1 MPRLRQGQE
10 ATRQGKRFNPGH
22 EMPRLGGAMSV
33 ETEGRASRRGIWG
46 WMFFD
51 WAQQPFH
58 TLIIT
63 FVFAPYFAAAVAPD
77 PATGQSLWG
86 YATGIG
92 GLLIALSSPVLGA
105 IADASGPRKPWILFF
120 SVLGV
125 IGCWMLWFATPGME
139 NIGVML
145 FWIALAVFG
154 MEFAAVFNNAMMP
167 TLVPRAQLGRL
178 SGSAWGLGYLG
189 GLVTLVIVLGLMAG
203 QPSTGR
209 TLLGLEPIFGLDP
222 ATREG
227 DRAAGPLTAIW
238 YVVFALPMFLW
249 TPDVKRR
256 AAVSGAVKR
265 GLQELWTTIRRLPS
279 ERSYF
284 SFLMSSMFYRDALN
298 ALYTFGGIY
307 AAGVLGWSIIQ
318 IGIFGILANITG
330 AIGAWLG
337 GRADQR
343 YGPRVVVAGSA
354 VLLTLCC
361 ILVISTTQTEVLFVP
376 VAEAGQATRLPDII
390 FYVAGALIGAAG
402 GSLQAASRTLLVD
415 QVERDKV
422 TEAFGLYALSGRAT
436 TFIGPLSI
444 AVATAFFASEAFG
457 LSTQDAQRLG
467 VTPII
472 VLFLIGLVLLPWVKS
487 RQYEVRVHA

>member
-1 MPRLRQGQE
+1 MVE
-10 ATRQGKRFNPGH
+10 ETRAPK
-22 EMPRLGGAMSV
+22 
-33 ETEGRASRRGIWG
+33 RGIWG
-46 WMFFD
+46 WMLFD

-77 PATGQSLWG
+77 AARGQELWG

-105 IADASGPRKPWILFF
+105 IADASGPRKPWIFAF

-125 IGCWMLWFATPGME
+125 IGCWALWFAVPGME
-139 NIGVML
+139 NMSFVL
-145 FWIALAVFG
+145 FAIALAVFG

-167 TLVPRAQLGRL
+167 TLVPRSELGRL

-189 GLVTLVIVLGLMAG
+189 GLITLVFVLGFLSAS
-203 QPSTGR
+203 PETGR
-209 TLLGLEPIFGLDP
+209 TLLGFEPLFGLDP
-222 ATREG
+222 AMREG
-227 DRAAGPLTAIW
+227 DRSSGPLTALW
-238 YVVFALPMFLW
+238 YVVFVLPMFLF
-249 TPDVKRR
+249 TPDVKRKPS
-256 AAVSGAVKR
+256 VSGAVKE
-265 GLQELWTTIRRLPS
+265 GLSQLGKTLRRLPG

-298 ALYTFGGIY
+298 ALYAFGGIY

-330 AIGAWLG
+330 AAGAWLG

-343 YGPRVVVAGSA
+343 YGPKVVVSWSI
-354 VLLTLCC
+354 LILTFCC
-361 ILVISTTQTEVLFVP
+361 LLVISTTQTQVLFIT
-376 VAEAGQATRLPDII
+376 VADAAGGSGLPDIT
-390 FYVAGALIGAAG
+390 FYVAGALIGSAG
-402 GSLQAASRTLLVD
+402 GAIQAASRTLLVD
-415 QVERDKV
+415 QVDRDKV
-422 TEAFGLYALSGRAT
+422 TEAFGLYALSGKAT
-436 TFIGPLSI
+436 TFIGPLAI
-444 AVATAFFASEAFG
+444 AFATAFFASEAFG

-472 VLFLIGLVLLPWVKS
+472 VLFMIGLVLLPMVKS
-487 RQYEVRVHA
+487 RQYEAARP

>member
-1 MPRLRQGQE
+1 M
-10 ATRQGKRFNPGH
+10 A
-22 EMPRLGGAMSV
+22 
-33 ETEGRASRRGIWG
+33 ETTVGRASKRGIWG

-63 FVFAPYFAAAVAPD
+63 FVFAPYFASAVAPD

-86 YATGIG
+86 YATGFG
-92 GLLIALSSPVLGA
+92 GLIIAVFSPILGA
-105 IADASGPRKPWILFF
+105 IADASGPRKPWVLVF
-120 SVLGV
+120 SIFGV
-125 IGCWMLWFATPGME
+125 IGSWMLWYAVPGAA
-139 NIGVML
+139 NLAPTL

-167 TLVPRAQLGRL
+167 DLVPRSELGRL

-189 GLVTLVIVLGLMAG
+189 GLVSLVIVLGFMSAS
-203 QPSTGR
+203 PETGR

-222 ATREG
+222 AMREG

-238 YVVFALPMFLW
+238 YVVFALPMFLF
-249 TPDVKRR
+249 TPDIARR
-256 AAVSGAVKR
+256 AASGGAVRR
-265 GLQELWTTIRRLPS
+265 GLARLWQTIRGLPR
-279 ERSYF
+279 EKSYF

-330 AIGAWLG
+330 ALGAWFG
-337 GRADQR
+337 GRLDQR
-343 YGPRVVVAGSA
+343 FGPRFVVAWSA
-354 VLLTLCC
+354 LVLTLCC
-361 ILVISTTQTEVLFVP
+361 ILVISTTQREVLFIP
-376 VAEAGQATRLPDII
+376 VGGGEDSALPDIV

-402 GSLQAASRTLLVD
+402 GSIQAASRTLLVD
-415 QVERDKV
+415 QVDRDRV
-422 TEAFGLYALSGRAT
+422 TEAFGLYALSGKAT
-436 TFIGPLSI
+436 TFIGPLAI
-444 AVATAFFASEAFG
+444 AVATGFFASEAFG

-472 VLFLIGLVLLPWVKS
+472 LLFGIGLALLPWVRS
-487 RQYEVRVHA
+487 RHQSA